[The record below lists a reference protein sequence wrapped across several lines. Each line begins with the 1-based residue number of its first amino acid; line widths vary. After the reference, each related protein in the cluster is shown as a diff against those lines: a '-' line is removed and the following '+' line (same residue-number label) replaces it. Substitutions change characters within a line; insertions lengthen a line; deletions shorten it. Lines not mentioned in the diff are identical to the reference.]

1 MNDQNWITTRA
12 AAEILGVS
20 TARIRQLVAEKN
32 LEAKKL
38 GDKYRG
44 QWLINTTSIESR
56 LQKKG
61 KDSTMRVKSR
71 MTRAPIT
78 ASPKTSFN
86 EAIKLMDNNSIHHLP
101 IINKKGELVGIVTR
115 NDMLRAEPSRVS
127 TLSIYEIAALLDKV
141 TMSQLMS
148 SPVLAINEDCSISE
162 AAHFMVESDIGCLP
176 VTNDDKLIGIITDSD
191 IFKTFIEVTGG
202 GESGTR
208 IEAKLPNIKGQL
220 ADFTRVVADAGSW
233 IVSLTLTYEESG
245 EYFYIDIKE
254 RGGDE
259 NMIRSELD
267 KMGSVENIQFN
278 PFTSNQLLKI
288 G

>member
-1 MNDQNWITTRA
+1 MDDQIWITSIE

-38 GDKYRG
+38 GGKYRG
-44 QWLINTTSIESR
+44 QWLINSNSIESR
-56 LQKKG
+56 LHKKG
-61 KDSTMRVKSR
+61 WDSNMRVKNR

-78 ASPKTSFN
+78 ASPKTTFN
-86 EAIKLMDNNSIHHLP
+86 EALKLMDNNSINHLP
-101 IINKKGELVGIVTR
+101 IVDKKGELVGIVTH
-115 NDMLRAEPSRVS
+115 NDMLGAEPSRVS

-141 TMSQLMS
+141 TMNQLMS
-148 SPVLAINEDCSISE
+148 SPVLAINIDCSISE

-176 VTNDDKLIGIITDSD
+176 VMNDDKLIGIITDSD

-245 EYFYIDIKE
+245 EYFYIDMKE

-259 NMIRSELD
+259 NKIRSGIE

-278 PFTSNQLLKI
+278 PFDSNQLLKI